1 MAAELNSPQGLAA
14 LWMGLA
20 FVASL
25 FSIRL
30 GISVALTEI
39 VLGAVAG
46 NLLGLEPN
54 EWVNFLA
61 ALGGVL
67 LTYLAGAEV
76 EPWVLR
82 ARFRETVS
90 IGLVAFAAP
99 FLGAFLFALAVA
111 GWDVRAA
118 QIAGLALSTTSVAVV
133 YAVMVETGLN
143 ETELGKIILA
153 ACFVNDLATVV
164 MLGVLFANFSVW
176 LLLFAVAL
184 ALALVLFGRFG
195 PPLFEAFRGRASEP
209 EIRLVFLL
217 LLGLGGL
224 AVAGRSEAVL
234 PAYLLGMASAVLLA
248 RERTAV
254 QRLRAIAFG
263 LLTPFFFLRAGALIQ
278 FGAVASGAGL
288 IGALLVVKLATKFLG
303 VQPLT
308 EAFRFGRRNGVYT
321 SLLMS
326 TGLTFGTISALF
338 GLNHGIIDRD
348 QYTVLVT
355 VVLLSALVPTLIAQQ
370 FFQPPTTGSRTEAE
384 SPREV
389 ASRVQENTGG
399 V

>member
-164 MLGVLFANFSVW
+164 MLGVLFANFSVCSRRSGGGPASRRSGW
-176 LLLFAVAL
+176 CSCSCWGWAGWRWQVA
-184 ALALVLFGRFG
+184 ARRC
-195 PPLFEAFRGRASEP
+195 FRPICWGWPRP
-209 EIRLVFLL
+209 CCW
-217 LLGLGGL
+217 
-224 AVAGRSEAVL
+224 
-234 PAYLLGMASAVLLA
+234 P
-248 RERTAV
+248 
-254 QRLRAIAFG
+254 
-263 LLTPFFFLRAGALIQ
+263 
-278 FGAVASGAGL
+278 ASG
-288 IGALLVVKLATKFLG
+288 
-303 VQPLT
+303 
-308 EAFRFGRRNGVYT
+308 RRCSACVP
-321 SLLMS
+321 SLS
-326 TGLTFGTISALF
+326 VS
-338 GLNHGIIDRD
+338 
-348 QYTVLVT
+348 
-355 VVLLSALVPTLIAQQ
+355 
-370 FFQPPTTGSRTEAE
+370 
-384 SPREV
+384 
-389 ASRVQENTGG
+389 
-399 V
+399 

>member
-1 MAAELNSPQGLAA
+1 M
-14 LWMGLA
+14 
-20 FVASL
+20 
-25 FSIRL
+25 
-30 GISVALTEI
+30 
-39 VLGAVAG
+39 
-46 NLLGLEPN
+46 
-54 EWVNFLA
+54 
-61 ALGGVL
+61 
-67 LTYLAGAEV
+67 
-76 EPWVLR
+76 
-82 ARFRETVS
+82 
-90 IGLVAFAAP
+90 
-99 FLGAFLFALAVA
+99 
-111 GWDVRAA
+111 
-118 QIAGLALSTTSVAVV
+118 
-133 YAVMVETGLN
+133 
-143 ETELGKIILA
+143 
-153 ACFVNDLATVV
+153 
-164 MLGVLFANFSVW
+164 
-176 LLLFAVAL
+176 
-184 ALALVLFGRFG
+184 
-195 PPLFEAFRGRASEP
+195 
-209 EIRLVFLL
+209 
-217 LLGLGGL
+217 
-224 AVAGRSEAVL
+224 
-234 PAYLLGMASAVLLA
+234 
-248 RERTAV
+248 